1 MHTLKSLR
9 GLKDMTQEEAAIAI
23 GVSVDTWRNW
33 ELKKTYPNV
42 PQIIKIEEVF
52 QVRYSNII
60 FLS

>member
-1 MHTLKSLR
+1 
-9 GLKDMTQEEAAIAI
+9 MTQEEAAIAI